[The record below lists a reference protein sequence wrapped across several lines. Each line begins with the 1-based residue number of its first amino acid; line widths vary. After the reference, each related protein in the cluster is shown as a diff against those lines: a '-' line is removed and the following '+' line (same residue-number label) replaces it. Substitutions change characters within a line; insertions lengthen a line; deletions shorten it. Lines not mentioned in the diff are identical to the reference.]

1 MNKTLK
7 STIWILIAII
17 GASAVGSIALNRGE
31 NINALWFI
39 AAAICVYSLA
49 YRFYATWIATSV
61 LILDYT
67 RATPAERFD
76 NGRDFTPPING

>member
-39 AAAICVYSLA
+39 AAAICVYSLHIVSTQLGLLPV
-49 YRFYATWIATSV
+49 F
-61 LILDYT
+61 
-67 RATPAERFD
+67 
-76 NGRDFTPPING
+76 